1 MSELLWKLT
10 ARPLLFCLP
19 AETAHYVSMGAFD
32 VAMKWSFLRRRFE
45 ARYQVAD
52 PLLETECFGLRFEN
66 PVGLAA
72 GFDKDA
78 RWIATLGALGFGA
91 IEVGSVTG
99 DGQPGNPRP
108 RLFRLKR
115 DRALINRMG
124 FNNRGSE
131 EMQRRL
137 AATDLTGFRTSHV
150 LGINLGK
157 TKVVPLEQAVDD
169 YCLSFRRLFS
179 HGDYFVINVSSPNTP
194 GLRSL
199 QDRGPLTTILQQISQ
214 FNSQIASEKN
224 CAAKP
229 VLLKISPDLGA
240 DQLAEIVD
248 FVLETG
254 VSGIIATNTTTSR
267 SGLVTNAERVKGCG
281 DGGLS
286 GAPLLDRSCQVVST
300 LYRRLKG
307 RIPIV
312 GVGGIFNGA
321 DAWRMIG
328 AGASLVQLYTGF
340 IYGGPATTRSI
351 NRYLIEQIR
360 HHGLPTIAQ
369 AVGRDVS

>member
-10 ARPLLFCLP
+10 VRPLLFCLP
-19 AETAHYVSMGAFD
+19 PETAHYVSMGAFD
-32 VAMKWSFLRRRFE
+32 VAMKMSFLRKRFE
-45 ARYQVAD
+45 SNYHVAD
-52 PLLETECFGLRFEN
+52 PLLATECFGLRFEN

-78 RWIATLGALGFGA
+78 RWVSTLGALGFGS

-99 DGQPGNPRP
+99 VGQPGNPHP
-108 RLFRLKR
+108 RLFRLPA

-124 FNNRGSE
+124 FNNQGSE
-131 EMQRRL
+131 VMQRRL
-137 AATDLTGFRTSHV
+137 SAADLSDFSAKHV

-157 TKVVPLEQAVDD
+157 TRIVPLEQAVDD

-199 QDRGPLTTILQQISQ
+199 QDRGPLTTIVQQISQ
-214 FNSQIASEKN
+214 LNKQIAVEKN
-224 CAAKP
+224 GMARP
-229 VLLKISPDLGA
+229 ILLKLSPDLSA
-240 DQLAEIVD
+240 NQLAEIVEL
-248 FVLETG
+248 VLETG
-254 VSGIIATNTTTSR
+254 VAGVIATNTTTLR
-267 SGLVTNAERVKGCG
+267 SGLMTPANRVKRYG

-300 LYRRLKG
+300 LFKRLQG
-307 RIPIV
+307 RTPII

-321 DAWRMIG
+321 DAWQMIG
-328 AGASLVQLYTGF
+328 AGASLIQLYTGF
-340 IYGGPATTRSI
+340 IYGGPGTARSI
-351 NRYLIEQIR
+351 NRYLIERIR
-360 HHGLPTIAQ
+360 QHELTSIAH

>member
-1 MSELLWKLT
+1 MSEFLWKLI
-10 ARPLLFCLP
+10 ARPILFRLP
-19 AETAHYVSMGAFD
+19 AEATHHVSMGAFD
-32 VAMKWSFLRRRFE
+32 VAMKWRFLRRRFE
-45 ARYQVAD
+45 AHYHVAD
-52 PLLETECFGLRFEN
+52 PLLATDCFGLRFEN

-78 RWIATLGALGFGA
+78 RWIATLGALGFGT

-99 DGQPGNPRP
+99 ESQLGNPRP
-108 RLFRLKR
+108 RLFRLKS

-131 EMQRRL
+131 AMQRRL
-137 AATDLTGFRTSHV
+137 AATDWAGFRTKHL

-157 TKVVPLEQAVDD
+157 TKVVPLENAVDD

-214 FNSQIASEKN
+214 LNTQIASEKN
-224 CAAKP
+224 CSAKP
-229 VLLKISPDLGA
+229 ILLKISPDLGE
-240 DQLAEIVD
+240 DQIAEIVD
-248 FVLETG
+248 LVWESG
-254 VSGIIATNTTTSR
+254 VSGVIATNTTTSR
-267 SGLVTNAERVKGCG
+267 TGLVTHPDRVKRCG

-300 LYRRLKG
+300 LYRRLNGK
-307 RIPIV
+307 IPIV
-312 GVGGIFNGA
+312 GVGGIFDGA

-340 IYGGPATTRSI
+340 IYGGPATARSI
-351 NRYLIEQIR
+351 NRYLIEQTR
-360 HHGLPTIAQ
+360 QLRLSSIAQ
-369 AVGRDVS
+369 AVGRDV